1 MNAANL
7 HPSLQPENAAFAG
20 FTLLPYAQ
28 LVLLAGIAWVVRELV
43 VKQGIEQRR
52 AAHDVLEK
60 RLELVY
66 GPLNHVVGEILYL
79 LQAGQPVPAERWDEL
94 RLLLR
99 THSHELRPEHYRFCV
114 GLLLGRRPSSLESL
128 WHRHSVHTEMEKLRY
143 VIYGPAGELESAL
156 TAQPLAVLWR
166 WSARLSEYLV
176 AASVWVAIFAGLVW
190 LVLRGSAAPKVWATI
205 LLIVV
210 GAIWAIRQLTLLVT
224 VRRRYSARLLRP
236 AKRGDRGQQVRL
248 LQAMLQLL
256 GYDVGTG
263 GADGIFGIETER
275 ALRAYQLNKK
285 VDPSG
290 KVDLRTRNLL
300 YRDLQRQ

>member
-1 MNAANL
+1 MNATVLQSSL
-7 HPSLQPENAAFAG
+7 HAGSGAPG

-43 VKQGIEQRR
+43 AKQGIEQRR
-52 AAHDVLEK
+52 AARDVLEK

-66 GPLNHVVGEILYL
+66 GPLNHIVGEILYL
-79 LQAGQPVPAERWDEL
+79 LQAGQPVPIERQDEL

-99 THSHELRPEHYRFCV
+99 THSHHLRPEHYRFCV
-114 GLLLGRRPSSLESL
+114 GLLFGRPPTRLESL
-128 WHRHSVHTEMEKLRY
+128 WHRHSVHTEVEKLRH

-156 TAQPLAVLWR
+156 TAQPLGVLWR

-176 AASVWVAIFAGLVW
+176 AASLWVAIFTGLVW
-190 LVLRGSAAPKVWATI
+190 LVIRGGAAPKVSVAV
-205 LLIVV
+205 LLIVT
-210 GAIWAIRQLTLLVT
+210 GTIWALRQIALLVT
-224 VRRRYSARLLRP
+224 FRRRYSVQLLRP
-236 AKRGDRGQQVRL
+236 AKRGDRGQHVRL

-256 GYDVGTG
+256 EYDVGRG

-275 ALRAYQLNKK
+275 ALRAYQLGKK
-285 VDPSG
+285 VHPSG
-290 KVDLRTRNLL
+290 RVDLTTRNLL